1 MVNKALN
8 SGLLKI
14 VQDNMDINQVNDSCK
29 FKKLESKIN
38 SLKENKNLTSTEINN
53 LLAEARTYTQLAE
66 IAENLADQIEKNKKE
81 KKKKEMEDIISIYLE
96 KLDIPSTFI
105 EQLSILSKGGAN
117 ALREGA
123 LLYKEESRKKHEQAD
138 HRRDKLEFLEKEITN
153 LEKIHDQIKNN
164 SLDQN
169 SLTERMQSI
178 QYRIALREKG
188 EMELKRALE
197 ELEGRN
203 N

>member
-14 VQDNMDINQVNDSCK
+14 VQDNMDINQVNDSYK
-29 FKKLESKIN
+29 FKKLETKIN
-38 SLKENKNLTSTEINN
+38 SLKENKNVTSIEINN
-53 LLAEARTYTQLAE
+53 LLAEARTYTQLAQ

-81 KKKKEMEDIISIYLE
+81 KKKKEMEEIINIYFE
-96 KLDIPSTFI
+96 KLDIPPAFI

-123 LLYKEESRKKHEQAD
+123 LLYREEGRKRHEQAD
-138 HRRDKLEFLEKEITN
+138 QKRDNLEFLEKEISN
-153 LEKIHDQIKNN
+153 LEKIHIQIKNN

-169 SLTERMQSI
+169 SFTERMQSI